1 MLLAAAAALAL
12 TACAASEPGPAS
24 APDQPSGAPSSEPAL
39 SAEPSAA
46 SASPAP
52 SAAPATSTAPAPSAA
67 PASSAAPAPASSL
80 DLSTP
85 EKARA
90 TIREVLRKG
99 DKEAFRQCVTKRI
112 QDRQKDAFDQWFAVW
127 KKSADTQ
134 PATTFDKITVT
145 KEDGAYKLDEN

>member
-1 MLLAAAAALAL
+1 MLLAAAALAL
-12 TACAASEPGPAS
+12 TACAGSEPGPAS
-24 APDQPSGAPSSEPAL
+24 APDQPSGAPSSEPAP
-39 SAEPSAA
+39 SAEPAAA

-52 SAAPATSTAPAPSAA
+52 SAAPAG
-67 PASSAAPAPASSL
+67 SAAPAPASSL

-85 EKARA
+85 EKARV

-112 QDRQKDAFDQWFAVW
+112 QERQKDAFDQWFAVW